1 MQYNGLMTCRSRSRA
16 AGLQSRYL
24 IIPLR
29 SMNEVSLK
37 ENGPYIES
45 SAKILALN
53 PEATKL
59 PEYSEA
65 SGSDGSSGKLR
76 GCILVVDDRRDIR
89 FLAQHFIQKA
99 GGTVV
104 TADDGQIALNML
116 QEDATTRQI
125 DLVLMDMQM
134 PVMDGYE
141 AVKLLRSCGFDR
153 PIIAL
158 TANAMREDRERCL
171 AVGCNDYASKP
182 LDGVKLV
189 RLISRYLG

>member
-1 MQYNGLMTCRSRSRA
+1 
-16 AGLQSRYL
+16 
-24 IIPLR
+24 
-29 SMNEVSLK
+29 MNEVSL
-37 ENGPYIES
+37 N
-45 SAKILALN
+45 A
-53 PEATKL
+53 
-59 PEYSEA
+59 
-65 SGSDGSSGKLR
+65 DGSSRENRSEFRASESQATTSTTVSHSAIGDDLASQLN

-104 TADDGQIALNML
+104 TADNGQIALDML
-116 QEDATTRQI
+116 QQDAAAQQI

-141 AVKLLRSCGFDR
+141 AVQLLRSAGFDR

-158 TANAMREDRERCL
+158 TANAMREDRERCI

-189 RLISRYLG
+189 KLIGHYLGC

>member
-1 MQYNGLMTCRSRSRA
+1 MKYNELSLVEAAIVQRDLMPPISLFYS
-16 AGLQSRYL
+16 
-24 IIPLR
+24 P
-29 SMNEVSLK
+29 SMNEVSL
-37 ENGPYIES
+37 N
-45 SAKILALN
+45 
-53 PEATKL
+53 T
-59 PEYSEA
+59 
-65 SGSDGSSGKLR
+65 DGSSPEELPDPANSQSQAGAADARPGESGGKVAKGTLN

-104 TADDGQIALNML
+104 TADDGQRALEIL
-116 QEDATTRQI
+116 QQDATAQQI

-141 AVKLLRSCGFDR
+141 AVKRLRSGGFDK

-158 TANAMREDRERCL
+158 TANAMREDRDRCL

-189 RLISRYLG
+189 QLISGFLS